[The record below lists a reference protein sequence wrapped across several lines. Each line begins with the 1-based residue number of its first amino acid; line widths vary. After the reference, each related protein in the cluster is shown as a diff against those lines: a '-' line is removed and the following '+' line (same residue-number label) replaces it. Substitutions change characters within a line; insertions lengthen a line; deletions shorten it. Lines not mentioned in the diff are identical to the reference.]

1 MPASLAEKESPR
13 SRFPPFHFPPLP
25 NKVAGS
31 EKSGAPSPSEC
42 GARLHFSFVMSSF
55 RYGVSEMQ
63 EMFRRLSSALPAG
76 VDTDCPVV
84 LSLPETFLEQ
94 DRPDGMYAALS
105 WKSVVPAL
113 ESRQDLTSK
122 ASKKRAMSSQ
132 KLPRSLVEQ
141 SSAVADG
148 GAAVSPTSAPRSYAS
163 LVPRPHHIHF
173 VHVCCR
179 IHELTSC
186 GSSSTAKRER
196 AAARHP
202 AERIFLPFG
211 GISPV

>member
-1 MPASLAEKESPR
+1 
-13 SRFPPFHFPPLP
+13 
-25 NKVAGS
+25 
-31 EKSGAPSPSEC
+31 
-42 GARLHFSFVMSSF
+42 
-55 RYGVSEMQ
+55 MQ
-63 EMFRRLSSALPAG
+63 EMFRHLSPSLPIG
-76 VDTDCPVV
+76 SDTDCPVI
-84 LSLPETFLEQ
+84 LSLPETVLEQ
-94 DRPDGMYAALS
+94 DRPDGERRCSIELEKRRAGARISTGSHVEGIKEEGDVLAEAAAA
-105 WKSVVPAL
+105 VA
-113 ESRQDLTSK
+113 E
-122 ASKKRAMSSQ
+122 
-132 KLPRSLVEQ
+132 VEQ

>member
-1 MPASLAEKESPR
+1 
-13 SRFPPFHFPPLP
+13 
-25 NKVAGS
+25 
-31 EKSGAPSPSEC
+31 
-42 GARLHFSFVMSSF
+42 
-55 RYGVSEMQ
+55 MQ

-84 LSLPETFLEQ
+84 LSLPETVLEQ

-132 KLPRSLVEQ
+132 KLPRPL
-141 SSAVADG
+141 
-148 GAAVSPTSAPRSYAS
+148 RK
-163 LVPRPHHIHF
+163 
-173 VHVCCR
+173 
-179 IHELTSC
+179 
-186 GSSSTAKRER
+186 SSSRQLLPTAAPQCLQRLRLVHTPLWCPDPTTSISFMYVVEFTNSPHV
-196 AAARHP
+196 AAQAQQSVSALLPGTP

-211 GISPV
+211 GIIPVGFYRASALLVSLAAFAEVSSRTKYSSELSLHSPFFTAAFQRLRDPQNNHK